1 MSSPSTSTEPICSPA
16 VTLDTTFAE
25 LYGGGDAA
33 PGLAQPVLRDMLSSA
48 EVDLSRGVLRGRVCA
63 VDIIAVQC

>member
-1 MSSPSTSTEPICSPA
+1 MSSPSTSTETICSTA

-33 PGLAQPVLRDMLSSA
+33 LGPTQPVLLDMLSSA
-48 EVDLSRGVLRGRVCA
+48 EVDLSRGVLRGRVCI
-63 VDIIAVQC
+63 VFIIAVQC